1 MGWFVSVGLALVVMV
16 IAVVIGKMLRRAAG
30 REEQTTGRVL
40 TIVGPLLFLGWAGL
54 HTSYN
59 MVHQVPAGHTGVVYE
74 FGAIRGQISEGL
86 QTVAPWRGVKIQTIQ
101 VERHV
106 FQNMEAFSQE
116 TQDVFVRATLNIRV
130 SPDAI
135 QELYRT
141 VGPNY
146 FQVLVESRVA
156 QNFKDEIVKYK
167 SVDIAP
173 NREPIRRAVRERL
186 EGELSRYSIEVV
198 DLLLDNVDF
207 RPEFKGA
214 IEAKQI
220 ATQRALEEEQKVLV
234 ERHRAEQAVE
244 RARGEGQAL
253 LEVARKQAEANA
265 LLSAS
270 LTPQLV
276 QYSLIQKLGDKIQV
290 MILPSGQNF
299 ILDADMLRQVPT
311 QNQQDNR

>member
-1 MGWFVSVGLALVVMV
+1 MGWFVSVGLALAVMV
-16 IAVVIGKMLRRAAG
+16 VAALIGKSLRRNSG
-30 REEQTTGRVL
+30 REERTAGRVL
-40 TIVGPLLFLGWAGL
+40 TIAGPLVCLVWIGL
-54 HTSYN
+54 HTGRN
-59 MVHQVPAGHTGVVYE
+59 MIHQVPAGNMGVVYK

-86 QTVAPWRGVKIQTIQ
+86 QTVAPWCSVKIQTIQ

-141 VGPNY
+141 IGPNY

-173 NREPIRRAVRERL
+173 NREPIRQAVRGRL

-207 RPEFKGA
+207 RPEFKSA

-253 LEVARKQAEANA
+253 LEVATKQAEANA

-299 ILDADMLRQVPT
+299 ILDANMLRQT
-311 QNQQDNR
+311 QDQDEDNR